1 MQQDLLDLQAENSE
15 LRSQVATQD
24 YDRNR
29 LEEYDGLTAA
39 AQSLGYSLVPA
50 RVVGL
55 GPSQSFSRTVTIDAG
70 SDAGVHPDLT
80 VVNND
85 GLVGRVLRV
94 TRTTATVLLI
104 VDADSVV
111 GGRVGRSME
120 VGFLHGRGVLGSD
133 GRLDLELVDDTAVPA
148 KHDTV
153 VTWGSE
159 AGGPYV
165 AGVPVGKVTSVY
177 SSLRETA
184 QRAVIDPFVDFGALD
199 LVGVVV
205 PTGTASD
212 RRDHRG
218 RRDACDERRP
228 RAGRGSPPSS
238 LALVL
243 QVSFFPHL
251 AWDGI
256 VPNLCLLVVVGAA
269 LTRGPQFAAVLGFAA
284 GVALDLAPPADHL
297 AGRWALALVVVGYVA
312 GRVRQRQP
320 GRPRRTVV
328 ATVAASSFVGTSVFA
343 LSGLVLGDPHRHPRA
358 ARGRRWSRCSGTCC
372 SRRSCCRR

>member
-1 MQQDLLDLQAENSE
+1 MRQDRRPDRLRATRERRWRRPGEGPQPSPALLVALVLASLTLMTLDQAGDGSPLDPARRAAGEVFGPVEVAASTAIRPFTGVSDWFRTRDSMQDDLIALQAENSR
-15 LRSQVATQD
+15 LKSDLATQG

-39 AQSLGYSLVPA
+39 AHTLGYELVPA

-55 GPSQSFSRTVTIDAG
+55 GPSQSFSSTVTIDAG

-111 GGRVGRSME
+111 GGRVGESME
-120 VGFLHGRGVLGSD
+120 VGFLHGRGVLGQD
-133 GRLDLELVDDTAVPA
+133 GRLDLELVDQTAVPA
-148 KHDTV
+148 KNDAV

-165 AGVPVGKVTSVY
+165 SGVPVGRVTSVY
-177 SSLRETA
+177 SSLRETS

-205 PTGTASD
+205 PSGTPSD
-212 RRDHRG
+212 R
-218 RRDACDERRP
+218 AVIQP
-228 RAGRGSPPSS
+228 
-238 LALVL
+238 
-243 QVSFFPHL
+243 
-251 AWDGI
+251 DG
-256 VPNLCLLVVVGAA
+256 
-269 LTRGPQFAAVLGFAA
+269 
-284 GVALDLAPPADHL
+284 
-297 AGRWALALVVVGYVA
+297 
-312 GRVRQRQP
+312 
-320 GRPRRTVV
+320 
-328 ATVAASSFVGTSVFA
+328 
-343 LSGLVLGDPHRHPRA
+343 GLR
-358 ARGRRWSRCSGTCC
+358 
-372 SRRSCCRR
+372 